1 MLMIPLHEQ
10 PIDTTENIFQRDKVM
25 MMLIIMVM
33 MMIMVMMIIM
43 MMIMKRK
50 L

>member
-25 MMLIIMVM
+25 MVM
-33 MMIMVMMIIM
+33 MMLMMIDDDDGDDVEDG
-43 MMIMKRK
+43 
-50 L
+50 

>member
-25 MMLIIMVM
+25 IMLIIMMM
-33 MMIMVMMIIM
+33 MMIMLMTMIMM
-43 MMIMKRK
+43 MMIMK
-50 L
+50 